1 MLLTALILIVCMIS
15 SSSTIAIQAADA
27 ESFGNESG
35 DTPMLGGHTFAPI
48 TMEGTIGNSTW
59 NVKINWFTND
69 IGKQNVF
76 AITLSDPKS
85 SAYVEDAEF
94 DFSILQDGKVVMMS
108 HVSKPTSPGQAYG
121 VQYNFTNAGSYV
133 IRIDNINSTG
143 GENIEFP
150 VQVTPEFPVLL
161 LAVATAAVMGT
172 IVVIGRL
179 KPHL

>member
-1 MLLTALILIVCMIS
+1 MI
-15 SSSTIAIQAADA
+15 
-27 ESFGNESG
+27 
-35 DTPMLGGHTFAPI
+35 GGHTFAPI
-48 TMEGTIGNSTW
+48 TMEGTTGNNTW

-94 DFSILQDGKVVMMS
+94 DFSILQDGKVVTMS
-108 HVSKPTSPGQAYG
+108 HVSKPSSPGQAYG

-133 IRIDNINSTG
+133 IRIDNINNTE
-143 GENIEFP
+143 GESIEFP
-150 VQVTPEFPVLL
+150 VQVTPEFPVL

-179 KPHL
+179 KPYP